1 MSPALAEG
9 NWLSKFNKALF
20 FNLFL
25 LNYIVSYLITL
36 PVGQPVNIDTCK
48 RNIQNLI
55 RYDRFALLPKTRTIR
70 SGMPTQETIIM
81 SVGGS
86 LIVPDQID
94 TTFLTELKD
103 LIHTEATN
111 SGRRFIIIAGGGKT
125 ARRYQDA
132 AAAVTELTGEDL
144 DWMGIHATRLNG
156 HLLRTI
162 FRDIAYPVM
171 ITNPDEI
178 LDIHPSENVII
189 AAGYR
194 PGCSTDL
201 RAVQIAI
208 RLKAAKII
216 NLSNTD
222 YVYSDNPHTNPAAVK
237 IEDIT
242 WADFRTLIPSE
253 WAPGLSSPF
262 DPIAAREAE
271 INSIEVAQLNGLKLD
286 CLSDYLAGKPFVGTK
301 IHV

>member
-1 MSPALAEG
+1 MSE
-9 NWLSKFNKALF
+9 K
-20 FNLFL
+20 
-25 LNYIVSYLITL
+25 
-36 PVGQPVNIDTCK
+36 
-48 RNIQNLI
+48 
-55 RYDRFALLPKTRTIR
+55 
-70 SGMPTQETIIM
+70 ETVVM

-94 TTFLTELKD
+94 TTFLTNLKN
-103 LIHTEATN
+103 LIHTDAAEN
-111 SGRRFIIIAGGGKT
+111 DRRFIIIAGGGRT

-132 AAAVTELTGEDL
+132 AAAVTNLTSEDL

-171 ITNPDEI
+171 ITNPDDI
-178 LDIHPSENVII
+178 LDIHPNENVII

-201 RAVQIAI
+201 RAVQIAQ
-208 RLKAAKII
+208 RLRATKVI

-222 YVYSDNPHTNPAAVK
+222 YVYTDNPHTNPDAVK

-242 WADFRTLIPSE
+242 WAEFRKLIPSD
-253 WAPGLSSPF
+253 WAPGLSTPF

-271 INSIEVAQLNGLKLD
+271 IHNIEVAQLNGLKLD
-286 CLSDYLAGKPFVGTK
+286 CLTDYLNNRPFIGTK
-301 IHV
+301 IHN